1 MLFGKKVLPLRLKNS
16 DINMT
21 AIKTE
26 KEYEAMLARIEEL
39 LPLTWGDDVPEDSPE
54 NIELSIISSLVADY
68 EDVHYPIG
76 KPSLVATIKLRMFEM
91 GLTQTKLAAMLGIS
105 SPRLSEIMNGKAEP
119 SLALARNISVK
130 LNISPSIV
138 LGV

>member
-1 MLFGKKVLPLRLKNS
+1 
-16 DINMT
+16 MT
-21 AIKTE
+21 AIKTQ

-39 LPLTWGDDVPEDSPE
+39 LPLTWGDNVPEDSPE
-54 NIELSIISSLVADY
+54 NIELALISSLVADY

-76 KPSLVATIKLRMFEM
+76 KPTLVATIKLRMYEM
-91 GLTQTKLAAMLGIS
+91 GLTQTKVAAMLGIS
-105 SPRLSEIMNGKAEP
+105 APRLSEIMHGKVEP
-119 SLALARNISVK
+119 SLSLARKISQT

>member
-1 MLFGKKVLPLRLKNS
+1 MC
-16 DINMT
+16 
-21 AIKTE
+21 
-26 KEYEAMLARIEEL
+26 
-39 LPLTWGDDVPEDSPE
+39 
-54 NIELSIISSLVADY
+54 IIQL
-68 EDVHYPIG
+68 G

-105 SPRLSEIMNGKAEP
+105 SPRLSDIMNGKAEP